1 MRGSAKSTVD
11 ERDFDAYDDFAAED
25 AAGEFELTCPS
36 CDSLLSGD
44 PFYEDFR
51 VCPVCR
57 RHFWLPARERVA
69 IVADHGSF
77 RETNSEVVSV
87 EPLIFQDAW
96 PAAEQSAAHFPAGET
111 VVSGKVSIGGREAM
125 LVVVDM
131 AMTPGSIGIVTGERI
146 CLAFE
151 DAAHRRVPL
160 IAICSGGV
168 QTDRESLLTF
178 AQKVR
183 IASVVGRLQRNGVPF
198 VSVLTHPTTGAFFTG
213 LGNHANIIFAEPAA
227 QLGLGSGRS
236 RSQIDLG
243 TASSEE
249 MLEAGMIDGIVERTA
264 LRERLVTILDV
275 LTSRGSPRATASP
288 TWASVPR
295 GRGSDDP
302 AVAHGAKR
310 PAPAD
315 YFQQMRVGLIEI
327 RGDRTGA
334 ADPNLIAGIGQIEG
348 VTVGLIGLRRAPLS
362 AEGFRTVVRLYRL
375 AGQLEIPIVSLID
388 SPGLP
393 DVSAIAGAALANA
406 IAQSM
411 RVAVSLPVPTV
422 SIVTGVAAG
431 PGAMALTV
439 ADRVFMLEHAIFSTS
454 GLDRPTPPGIA
465 PAFQAGFWGARECLR
480 LGIVDGVIPEP
491 AGGAQVDPEG
501 AAQQL
506 RLTIVHALA
515 ELNGIGQRRLLDE
528 RSRKLRHL
536 GLATPAGREALH
548 IEIAQLHEI
557 QQSLGRSIDELRG
570 RLELHQLGL
579 PNLPSLPQRPA
590 IGQLPPLP
598 HVDLSGLP
606 TRPSLPAMR
615 RPLRSRPEMSQLAE
629 RFAATR
635 RGLVERMQDVR
646 ATLETLDQSDA
657 KEPPVNE

>member
-1 MRGSAKSTVD
+1 MDMRGSAKSTFD
-11 ERDFDAYDDFAAED
+11 DLGFDAFAAED

-36 CDSLLSGD
+36 CDHLLSGD
-44 PFYEDFR
+44 TFYENFR
-51 VCPVCR
+51 VCPQCH
-57 RHFWLPARERVA
+57 RHFWLPARERVT
-69 IVADHGSF
+69 IVADYGSF

-87 EPLIFQDAW
+87 EPLVFQDAW
-96 PAAEQSAAHFPAGET
+96 PATDRSGAHFPAGET
-111 VVSGKVSIGGREAM
+111 VVTGKMTIGGREAV

-183 IASVVGRLQRNGVPF
+183 IASVVGRLQRNSVPF

-213 LGNHANIIFAEPAA
+213 LGNHASIIFAEPAA
-227 QLGLGSGRS
+227 QLGLGSS
-236 RSQIDLG
+236 RLRGPVDMG

-249 MLEAGMIDGIVERTA
+249 MLAAGMIDGIVERTA
-264 LRERLVTILDV
+264 LRDRLVTTLDV
-275 LTSRGSPRATASP
+275 LTSRGTPRPSASP
-288 TWASVPR
+288 VWSTMPR

-302 AVAHGAKR
+302 VLAHTPSR
-310 PAPAD
+310 PSPAD
-315 YFQQMRVGLIEI
+315 YFDRLRLGLIEI
-327 RGDRTGA
+327 RGDRSGT

-348 VTVGLIGLRRAPLS
+348 VSVALIGLRRAPLS
-362 AEGFRTVVRLYRL
+362 AAGFRTVVRLHRL
-375 AGQLEIPIVSLID
+375 AGQLEIPVVALID

-393 DVSAIAGAALANA
+393 DVSAVEGAALSNA
-406 IAQSM
+406 IAQTM
-411 RVAVSLPVPTV
+411 RVAVSLPIPTV
-422 SIVTGVAAG
+422 AVVTGVAAG
-431 PGAMALTV
+431 PGTMSLAV
-439 ADRVFMLEHAIFSTS
+439 ADRVYMLEHAIFSTS

-465 PAFQAGFWGARECLR
+465 PASQGGFWGARESLR
-480 LGIVDGVIPEP
+480 LGVVDGVIPEP
-491 AGGAQVDPEG
+491 AGGAHVDPDG

-557 QQSLGRSIDELRG
+557 QQTLSRSIDELRG

-615 RPLRSRPEMSQLAE
+615 RPGRGRAEMSYLAE

-635 RGLVERMQDVR
+635 RGLAERMQDVR
-646 ATLETLDQSDA
+646 ATLETLEHPET
-657 KEPPVNE
+657 KEPPAND